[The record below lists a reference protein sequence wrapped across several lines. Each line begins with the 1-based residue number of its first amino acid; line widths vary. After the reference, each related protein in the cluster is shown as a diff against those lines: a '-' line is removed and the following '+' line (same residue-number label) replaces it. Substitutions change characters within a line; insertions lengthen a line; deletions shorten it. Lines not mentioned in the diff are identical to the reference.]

1 MKKLI
6 AGIAALMLLVCGCT
20 AAFADLNNL
29 TREEAMKVA
38 LDYTGLKDN
47 QVTFT
52 KAQMDRED
60 GRKVWEIKFISN
72 GIEYEY
78 DVDVRTGLITKADRD
93 RYPDFDHDD
102 HYDHD
107 DIFDDWFDFD

>member
-20 AAFADLNNL
+20 AAFADQNNL

-38 LDYTGLKDN
+38 LDYTGLKEN

-52 KAQMDRED
+52 KAKMDRED
-60 GRKVWEIKFISN
+60 GRKVWEIDFISN
-72 GIEYEY
+72 GIEYEF

-93 RYPDFDHDD
+93 RYPD
-102 HYDHD
+102 YDHD